1 MAIHLV
7 QYNPEIPQNTGNIMR
22 TCAATD
28 IKLHLIKP
36 MGFSLDRSEE
46 RRVGKECG

>member
-7 QYNPEIPQNTGNIMR
+7 QFNPEIPQNTGNIMR

-36 MGFSLDRSEE
+36 MGFTLDEK
-46 RRVGKECG
+46 VLNVQVQIM

>member
-7 QYNPEIPQNTGNIMR
+7 QFNPEIPQNTGNIMR

-28 IKLHLIKP
+28 IKLHLINQWDSHLMKKVLNVQVQI
-36 MGFSLDRSEE
+36 M
-46 RRVGKECG
+46 